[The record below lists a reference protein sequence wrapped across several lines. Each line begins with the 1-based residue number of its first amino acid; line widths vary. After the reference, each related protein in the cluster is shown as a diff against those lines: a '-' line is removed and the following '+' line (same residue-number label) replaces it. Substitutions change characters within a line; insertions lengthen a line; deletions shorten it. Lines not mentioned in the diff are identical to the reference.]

1 MSQDLYQNQK
11 DGQLVQLIS
20 YHGPEHALVKTQTG
34 ADRYVALADLL
45 KYEAG
50 KGRTNEQPSAPAK
63 PGSADPDAM
72 PAPVIP
78 ADARL
83 NLNMATA
90 ESIAERIKGVGY
102 STAKRVLELRMSLP
116 GEKFTNLEQLRQVKR
131 VDWDEVFAADLVYV
145 A

>member
-1 MSQDLYQNQK
+1 MSPDLYQNQK

-20 YHGPEHALVKTQTG
+20 YHGPDYALVKTQTG
-34 ADRYVALADLL
+34 ADKYVSLADLR
-45 KYEAG
+45 KYEVG
-50 KGRTNEQPSAPAK
+50 KGRTNEQPSALLK
-63 PGSADPDAM
+63 PDSIDPDAL
-72 PAPVIP
+72 PAPAIP

-90 ESIAERIKGVGY
+90 EAIAERIKGVGY
-102 STAKRVLELRMSLP
+102 STAKRVVELRMSLP
-116 GEKFTNLEQLRQVKR
+116 GEKFANLDQLRQVKR